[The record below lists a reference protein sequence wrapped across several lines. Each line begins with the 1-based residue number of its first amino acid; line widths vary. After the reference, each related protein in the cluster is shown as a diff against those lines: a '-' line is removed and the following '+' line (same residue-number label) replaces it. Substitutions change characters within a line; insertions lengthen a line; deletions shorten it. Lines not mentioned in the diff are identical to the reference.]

1 MIQHS
6 FVDDRAYLYHI
17 LKEGRATSLP
27 QILLIGIV
35 RVLNGMVGYMCSN
48 FQIITNS
55 GNISPNLN
63 SIHTYLCVFMIFIPR

>member
-17 LKEGRATSLP
+17 LKEGRAISLP

-35 RVLNGMVGYMCSN
+35 RVLNGMVGYMSSN
-48 FQIITNS
+48 SQIITNS
-55 GNISPNLN
+55 GNISPHLN
-63 SIHTYLCVFMIFIPR
+63 SIHNYLCVFIIFIPR

>member
-48 FQIITNS
+48 F
-55 GNISPNLN
+55 
-63 SIHTYLCVFMIFIPR
+63 